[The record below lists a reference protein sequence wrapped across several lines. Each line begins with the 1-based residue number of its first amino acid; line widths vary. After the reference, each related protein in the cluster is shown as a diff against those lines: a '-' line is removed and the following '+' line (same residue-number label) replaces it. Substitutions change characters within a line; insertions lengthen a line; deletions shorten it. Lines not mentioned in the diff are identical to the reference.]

1 MHTKD
6 LIKKPVI
13 LFISLILLLLQFAC
27 TKSPQP
33 VSSKNGMVVSTSS
46 YASKVGVEIL
56 KKGGN
61 AIDAAVAVGFAL
73 AVTYPS
79 AGNLGGGGF
88 MVIHL
93 ADGKN
98 ITIDFR
104 EKAPLS
110 AKKDMYLNDAGE
122 FLPEL
127 SQEGTTSAGVPGS
140 VAGLIYALEKYGTLP
155 LAEII
160 QPAIDLAK
168 NGWELEERDARY
180 IKNNLLE
187 LEKYPSSVKVFLK
200 DGKPYLES
208 DLFIQPDLA
217 WTLEQIKENGIDG
230 FYKGKVAALLV
241 EQVSS
246 LGGYITLEDLE
257 KYNPLE
263 REPITGNYRGY
274 EVVSMPPPSSGGIAL
289 VELLNILE
297 NYELAEDEWGSSNY
311 IHHLVEAMK
320 YVFADRTY
328 HLGDDDFYPIPKEK
342 LISKEYAKQIFNKI
356 EEAKNEAVSS
366 GEIKSLDI
374 STFHESNETTHFSV
388 YDSFG
393 NAVSTTTT
401 INSSFGSKIVV
412 DGAGFLLNNE
422 MDDFSVKPGVQNQF
436 GLFGTDANSI
446 QPGKRMLSSMTP
458 TIIFQPKVDEPEAQ
472 KDGEP
477 YIIIGSPGGA
487 KIITAVLQVILNCI
501 DFDMNIS
508 EAVEKPRIHHQL
520 LPDSI
525 YYEQKALREEVKKE
539 LVAMGYSFI
548 DDGSKL
554 RIIGITEG
562 IMIDQENKIIYGG
575 SDPRGGG
582 LAVGY

>member
-1 MHTKD
+1 MSTKK
-6 LIKKPVI
+6 ITNKPFI
-13 LFISLILLLLQFAC
+13 TFAFIISLILQFAC
-27 TKSPQP
+27 TKPPQP

-46 YASKVGVEIL
+46 YASKIGVKIM

-104 EKAPLS
+104 EEAPVL
-110 AKKDMYLNDAGE
+110 AKKDMCLYETGE
-122 FLPEL
+122 FVPEL

-155 LAEII
+155 LPEVI

-168 NGWELEERDARY
+168 NGWRLEERDARY
-180 IKNNLLE
+180 FKNNLPE
-187 LEKYPSSVKVFLK
+187 FEKYPSSLK
-200 DGKPYLES
+200 IFSKNGEAYQES
-208 DLFIQPDLA
+208 DLFKQPDLA
-217 WTLEQIKENGIDG
+217 WTLEQIKENGVDG
-230 FYKGKVAALLV
+230 FYKGKVAELLV
-241 EQVSS
+241 EQVASF
-246 LGGYITLEDLE
+246 GGYITLEDLE
-257 KYNPLE
+257 KYQPME
-263 REPITGNYRGY
+263 REPITGSYRGY
-274 EVVSMPPPSSGGIAL
+274 GIVSTPPPSSGGIAL

-297 NYELAEDEWGSSNY
+297 NYPITGGAEDDWGGGLY
-311 IHHLVEAMK
+311 IHHIVEAMK

-328 HLGDDDFYPIPKEK
+328 HLGDEDFYPVPTDI
-342 LISKEYAKQIFNKI
+342 LISKEYAKTIFTKI
-356 EEAKNEAVSS
+356 ENAKNKAVPSS
-366 GEIKSLDI
+366 EIKSLDVSYLNE
-374 STFHESNETTHFSV
+374 STETVHYSV

-422 MDDFSVKPGVQNQF
+422 MDDFSGKPGVQNQF
-436 GLFGTDANSI
+436 GLLGTEANSI
-446 QPGKRMLSSMTP
+446 EPEKRMLSSMTP
-458 TIIFQPKVDEPEAQ
+458 TIIL

-487 KIITAVLQVILNCI
+487 KIITAVMQVILNCI
-501 DFDMNIS
+501 NFDMNIR
-508 EAVEKPRIHHQL
+508 EAVEKPRIHHQW

-525 YYEQKALREEVKKE
+525 YYEEKALTEDLKKE
-539 LVAMGYSFI
+539 LIEMGYSFS
-548 DDGSKL
+548 DYGAAL

-562 IMIDQENKIIYGG
+562 IMIDRENKIIYGA